1 MIEPKQRK
9 EKSVLGGSRTK
20 AFRLIRTGSALLLFA
35 GAATPFYG
43 QSPEA
48 LKTADKKSQLPPQ
61 EQSVQRDQAYVRQ
74 LLQRGTADAR
84 IESVLQLSSRFAS
97 FNPSGDFHAYSLSLI
112 AKEKAA
118 LKQQKQTQQAGV
130 ASQAPVAAVVSDISS
145 VPASAIA
152 LAPSNPVG
160 INSVKVSQESSKS
173 NAQNSIQG
181 NAQDSNA
188 TSIPDSNQGTISN
201 PSPAVFGGVLPAA
214 FVPSNARLASGGTV
228 SNSNVATVSGGSST
242 NGSGVGR
249 SSSNEPVNSNTF
261 NFDQGPGPGPIGP
274 GPGCNLFPA
283 PPSVG
288 ASVPLTYFGPP
299 PSETNPSLV
308 GPVQLLKSGTVDAVH
323 GTITLPLYLG
333 HMKGSNKNVWY
344 ILTDVDDPN
353 VAAELGL
360 NFSAKLT
367 FASNAART
375 ATLAADG
382 TLVFD
387 KGTVDFSPVRS
398 IVPGPR
404 GAEFPPASAQ
414 PGAVGDADYSP
425 FVQVVNAGGVIYNA
439 PIVAFGVDASQINF
453 PDGNVDY
460 SKVHDEVVTIDP
472 VNQTVTINLIN
483 GFSFGRPVWYISMDT
498 SIPLGAAIEHNTF
511 APLMQQLHLGG
522 DDSFSS
528 PVERIFIST
537 NGAESGA
544 CNNPQRQGLSAD
556 LADGH
561 RPNNVLGGIPT
572 IALDYSPAWDAQLFE
587 WTKDAIENGF
597 RGQVR
602 EEFQILTFVQDGLI
616 TGPGG
621 KAFGSSGFSINCP
634 IAQRLD

>member
-1 MIEPKQRK
+1 MIEPKQREGK
-9 EKSVLGGSRTK
+9 TLLGSSRAK
-20 AFRLIRTGSALLLFA
+20 AIRLIRTATAILLF
-35 GAATPFYG
+35 GASFTAVYG
-43 QSPEA
+43 QAPD
-48 LKTADKKSQLPPQ
+48 LVKTADKKTELSPQ
-61 EQSVQRDQAYVRQ
+61 QQSLQRDQAYVRQ
-74 LLQRGTADAR
+74 LLQKGTSDAKV
-84 IESVLQLSSRFAS
+84 ESVLQLSSRFTS
-97 FNPSGDFHAYSLSLI
+97 FNPTDDFHAYALSLI
-112 AKEKAA
+112 AKEKTA
-118 LKQQKQTQQAGV
+118 LKQSKLTQQAGAGSQAAPTAAVSDSSPV
-130 ASQAPVAAVVSDISS
+130 ASG
-145 VPASAIA
+145 AIA
-152 LAPSNPVG
+152 FAPSNPVG
-160 INSVKVSQESSKS
+160 INSVKSSQES
-173 NAQNSIQG
+173 NRG
-181 NAQDSNA
+181 PAQDA
-188 TSIPDSNQGTISN
+188 VPTTTPDNNQAAAANS
-201 PSPAVFGGVLPAA
+201 SPAGFGGGLFLPTTAA
-214 FVPSNARLASGGTV
+214 SNRGGSAQASSAFTS
-228 SNSNVATVSGGSST
+228 SNSNGATGSGSSSAHKSGFDGSSNGGS
-242 NGSGVGR
+242 G
-249 SSSNEPVNSNTF
+249 NSNTF
-261 NFDQGPGPGPIGP
+261 NSDQGPGPGPIGP

-288 ASVPLTYFGPP
+288 ATVPLTYFGPP

-308 GPVQLLKSGTVDAVH
+308 GPVQLLKSGTVDAAR

-333 HMKGSNKNVWY
+333 HMKGSKRNVWY

-375 ATLAADG
+375 ANLAADG

-387 KGTVDFSPVRS
+387 KGTVDFSPVRN
-398 IVPGPR
+398 IVPGPS
-404 GAEFPPASAQ
+404 GAEFPPASAV

-425 FVQVVNAGGVIYNA
+425 FVQVTNAAGVIYNA
-439 PIVAFGVDASQINF
+439 PIVAFNVDASQINF

-460 SKVHDEVVTIDP
+460 TKVHDEVVAIDP
-472 VNQTVTINLIN
+472 INQTVTINLIN
-483 GFSFGRPVWYISMDT
+483 GFSFGRPVWYLSMDT

-528 PVERIFIST
+528 PIERIFIGT
-537 NGAESGA
+537 NGPESGG

-587 WTKDAIENGF
+587 WTKDAVENGF

-621 KAFGSSGFSINCP
+621 IPFGSSGFSINCP

>member
-1 MIEPKQRK
+1 VLKTVRRSSVAKQIK
-9 EKSVLGGSRTK
+9 AVSVL
-20 AFRLIRTGSALLLFA
+20 AFIGLLTLF
-35 GAATPFYG
+35 
-43 QSPEA
+43 
-48 LKTADKKSQLPPQ
+48 QLPSKAQEKKNQQSPQ
-61 EQSVQRDQAYVRQ
+61 EQSVRRDQAYVRQ
-74 LLQRGTADAR
+74 LLERGASDAKV
-84 IESVLQLSSRFAS
+84 ESVLQLSSRFPS
-97 FNPSGDFHAYSLSLI
+97 FNPSGDFHAYALSLV
-112 AKEKAA
+112 AKEKKA
-118 LKQQKQTQQAGV
+118 LKQLKQPQQPAAG
-130 ASQAPVAAVVSDISS
+130 SQTAATAAVSDSS
-145 VPASAIA
+145 SA
-152 LAPSNPVG
+152 LLTRNVVAPSNPVG
-160 INSVKVSQESSKS
+160 INSVKISQDGNRDSVQDTSPAS
-173 NAQNSIQG
+173 TADNSQ
-181 NAQDSNA
+181 AA
-188 TSIPDSNQGTISN
+188 VSN
-201 PSPAVFGGVLPAA
+201 PSPAAVVGGGVFFPTASA
-214 FVPSNARLASGGTV
+214 PSNR
-228 SNSNVATVSGGSST
+228 GGSVQTTTSVST
-242 NGSGVGR
+242 SANSPATFASEGSSPSGST
-249 SSSNEPVNSNTF
+249 SSGAFNSA
-261 NFDQGPGPGPIGP
+261 QGPGPGPIGP

-288 ASVPLTYFGPP
+288 ATVPLTYFGPS

-308 GPVQLLKSGTVDAVH
+308 GPVQLLKSGTVDAAH

-375 ATLAADG
+375 ANLAADG

-387 KGTVDFSPVRS
+387 KGTVDFSPVRN
-398 IVPGPR
+398 IVPGPP
-404 GAEFPPASAQ
+404 GAEFPPVSAQ

-439 PIVAFGVDASQINF
+439 PIVAFGVDANKINF

-460 SKVHDEVVTIDP
+460 SIVHDEVVAIDP
-472 VNQTVTINLIN
+472 NNQTVTINLIN
-483 GFSFGRPVWYISMDT
+483 GFSFGRPIWYISMDT

-511 APLMQQLHLGG
+511 APLMQQLHLGA

-528 PVERIFIST
+528 PIERIFIST
-537 NGAESGA
+537 NGPESGG
-544 CNNPQRQGLSAD
+544 CNNPLRQGLSAD
-556 LADGH
+556 LADGA

-572 IALDYSPAWDAQLFE
+572 IALDYSPAWDSQLFE

>member
-1 MIEPKQRK
+1 MLKTVRRSSVAKQVK
-9 EKSVLGGSRTK
+9 AVSVL
-20 AFRLIRTGSALLLFA
+20 AFIGLLTLF
-35 GAATPFYG
+35 
-43 QSPEA
+43 
-48 LKTADKKSQLPPQ
+48 QLPSKAQEKKNQQSPQ
-61 EQSVQRDQAYVRQ
+61 EQSVRRDQAYVRQ
-74 LLQRGTADAR
+74 LLERGTSDAKV
-84 IESVLQLSSRFAS
+84 ESVLQLSSRFPS
-97 FNPSGDFHAYSLSLI
+97 FNPSGDFHAYALSLI
-112 AKEKAA
+112 AKEKKA
-118 LKQQKQTQQAGV
+118 LKQLKQPQQPAAG
-130 ASQAPVAAVVSDISS
+130 SQTAATAAVSDSS
-145 VPASAIA
+145 SAA
-152 LAPSNPVG
+152 LTGNVVAFSNPVG
-160 INSVKVSQESSKS
+160 INSVKISQDGNRDSVQDTSPAS
-173 NAQNSIQG
+173 TGDNSQ
-181 NAQDSNA
+181 AA
-188 TSIPDSNQGTISN
+188 VSN
-201 PSPAVFGGVLPAA
+201 PSPAAVVGGGVFFPTASA
-214 FVPSNARLASGGTV
+214 PSNR
-228 SNSNVATVSGGSST
+228 GGSVQTTTSVST
-242 NGSGVGR
+242 SANSPATFASEGSSPSGSA
-249 SSSNEPVNSNTF
+249 SSGAINSA
-261 NFDQGPGPGPIGP
+261 QGPGPGPIGP

-288 ASVPLTYFGPP
+288 ATVPLTYFGPS

-308 GPVQLLKSGTVDAVH
+308 GPVQLLKSGTVDAAH

-375 ATLAADG
+375 ANLAADG

-387 KGTVDFSPVRS
+387 KGTVDFSPVRN
-398 IVPGPR
+398 IVPGPP
-404 GAEFPPASAQ
+404 GAEFPPVSAQ

-439 PIVAFGVDASQINF
+439 PIVAFGVDANKINF

-460 SKVHDEVVTIDP
+460 SIIHDEVVAIDP
-472 VNQTVTINLIN
+472 NNQTVTINLIN

-511 APLMQQLHLGG
+511 APLMQQLHLGA

-528 PVERIFIST
+528 PIERIFIST
-537 NGAESGA
+537 NGPESGG
-544 CNNPQRQGLSAD
+544 CNNPLRQGLSAD
-556 LADGH
+556 LADGA

>member
-1 MIEPKQRK
+1 
-9 EKSVLGGSRTK
+9 V
-20 AFRLIRTGSALLLFA
+20 
-35 GAATPFYG
+35 
-43 QSPEA
+43 
-48 LKTADKKSQLPPQ
+48 LKTVRRSPLARQIQVAFAIASFGLLAFLQLPSKAQEKKSERSLQ
-61 EQSVQRDQAYVRQ
+61 EQSAQRDQAYVRR
-74 LLQRGTADAR
+74 LLEKGASDAKV
-84 IESVLQLSSRFAS
+84 ESLLKLSSRFAS
-97 FNPSGDFHAYSLSLI
+97 FNPSGEFHAYTFKLI

-118 LKQQKQTQQAGV
+118 LKQTRQTQQSGV
-130 ASQAPVAAVVSDISS
+130 RSESAPAVVVTGS
-145 VPASAIA
+145 VT
-152 LAPSNPVG
+152 APSNPVG
-160 INSVKVSQESSKS
+160 IGNIKASQES
-173 NAQNSIQG
+173 NR
-181 NAQDSNA
+181 
-188 TSIPDSNQGTISN
+188 DSNQDNSTTSN
-201 PSPAVFGGVLPAA
+201 LESNQAAVSSPSPAAPVFGGGVLLPPVSVA
-214 FVPSNARLASGGTV
+214 SNGGGLVSPTSSGTS
-228 SNSNVATVSGGSST
+228 SNSPVTAASEGSSPT
-242 NGSGVGR
+242 G
-249 SSSNEPVNSNTF
+249 SSSSGTF

-288 ASVPLTYFGPP
+288 ATVPLTYFGPP

-308 GPVQLLKSGTVDAVH
+308 GPVQLLKSGTVDAAH

-333 HMKGSNKNVWY
+333 HMKGSGKNVWY

-367 FASNAART
+367 FAARAART
-375 ATLAADG
+375 ANLDANGD
-382 TLVFD
+382 LVFD

-398 IVPGPR
+398 IVPGPP
-404 GAEFPPASAQ
+404 GAEFPPVSAQ

-425 FVQVVNAGGVIYNA
+425 FVQVLNAAGVVYNA
-439 PIVAFGVDASQINF
+439 PIVAFGVDASQISF
-453 PDGNVDY
+453 PNGNVDY
-460 SKVHDEVVTIDP
+460 SKVHDEVVAIDP
-472 VNQTVTINLIN
+472 ANQTVTINLIN

-511 APLMQQLHLGG
+511 APLMAQLHLGG

-528 PVERIFIST
+528 PIERIFIGT
-537 NGAESGA
+537 NGAESGG

-587 WTKDAIENGF
+587 WTKDAIEDGF

-621 KAFGSSGFSINCP
+621 KPFGSSGFSINCP